1 MTDLT
6 AYEAALE
13 EAMALLEQGQ
23 EMNRARF
30 DELIARLSEPV
41 EADPADQAEDDRRQ
55 GAARALM
62 ARANEL
68 ERSAAIGHG
77 QMDEINSLLAP
88 LMGRK
93 SA

>member
-30 DELIARLSEPV
+30 AELRAEVKPPAAPENSQLPTTLPDEVDIPLFLKFPE
-41 EADPADQAEDDRRQ
+41 Q
-55 GAARALM
+55 G
-62 ARANEL
+62 
-68 ERSAAIGHG
+68 
-77 QMDEINSLLAP
+77 SLLFEV
-88 LMGRK
+88 
-93 SA
+93 